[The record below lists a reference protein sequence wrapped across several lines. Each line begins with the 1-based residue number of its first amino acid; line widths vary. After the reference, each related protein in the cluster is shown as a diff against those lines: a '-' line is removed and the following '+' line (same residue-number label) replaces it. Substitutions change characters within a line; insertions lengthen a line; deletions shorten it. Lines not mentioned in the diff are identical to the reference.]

1 MPSFDEILSKP
12 TVFLDRDALS
22 PNYIPEIL
30 PFREKEIE
38 KIMKVISPALND
50 QQPHNLFIY
59 GKTGTGKTASV
70 KHVMVKFIDMGK
82 ETAKM
87 CYVNCRM
94 YNTRYRVVQKIAK
107 TFMPELNK
115 SGFGGN
121 KNMNIEEYIDTME
134 MEEIDALHEP
144 ADMYIKPIAL
154 ERVEDV
160 DVIIDELKK
169 GNIVLLNVSRMIRW
183 PSKLKNCITSLKTFS
198 TKINGDMPGVV
209 RIKFNVRV
217 VLVEPEFPINIGSVA
232 RVMAN
237 FGFDN
242 LYLVKPKAL
251 DDTAY
256 MFAEQASQYL

>member
-59 GKTGTGKTASV
+59 RKTGTGKTASV

-115 SGFGGN
+115 SGFGLPFLYEKLLKWIN
-121 KNMNIEEYIDTME
+121 KKKIRLVIVLD
-134 MEEIDALHEP
+134 EIDMVKDLDDLLYSLTRAN
-144 ADMYIKPIAL
+144 
-154 ERVEDV
+154 
-160 DVIIDELKK
+160 DELK
-169 GNIVLLNVSRMIRW
+169 N
-183 PSKLKNCITSLKTFS
+183 
-198 TKINGDMPGVV
+198 
-209 RIKFNVRV
+209 
-217 VLVEPEFPINIGSVA
+217 GSVS
-232 RVMAN
+232 MIGISN
-237 FGFDN
+237 KLSFKMFIIFSDPTGFN
-242 LYLVKPKAL
+242 
-251 DDTAY
+251 
-256 MFAEQASQYL
+256 E